1 MSSTHQEYL
10 YRQFFRLKVHESM
23 GDAFQALFSK
33 VMQYATPG
41 FQAVSPWGNWGDGG
55 NDGWIDTE
63 AHYFQVYGPKPSNQ
77 IKELEA
83 VNKSIGDFDKLV
95 AKWGTVSKYTFVMN
109 DYFKGIPA
117 PVGYSLKKL
126 AEEKCLEYTGV
137 MGGMELLKEFMSL
150 SECDK
155 QDIVGLIP
163 EVDLDFVDSRAVGE
177 VLSFLAYKSSTTL
190 AFLSETAPD
199 FDVKIKINGITKPI
213 KLRLETFSYQLYLI
227 NDFLH
232 SVDNGLEQS
241 IAQEVK
247 ETYAQSK
254 LAVPE
259 NIPDCADLRYLWM
272 IDKLL
277 PPGVHASAVASY
289 RFAAELILA
298 KYFET
303 CDAYEHPSNA
313 SAT

>member
-1 MSSTHQEYL
+1 
-10 YRQFFRLKVHESM
+10 M

-95 AKWGTVSKYTFVMN
+95 AKWGKVSKYTFVMN

-126 AEEKCLEYTGV
+126 AEEKCLEYTGA

-177 VLSFLAYKSSTTL
+177 VLSFLAQKSSSTL
-190 AFLSETAPD
+190 AFLSDTAPD
-199 FDVKIKINGITKPI
+199 FYEKIKINGITRPI
-213 KLRLETFSYQLYLI
+213 KLRIETSSYQLYLI

-254 LAVPE
+254 LAIPE

-277 PPGVHASAVASY
+277 PPGVHASAIASY

-303 CDAYEHPSNA
+303 CDAYEHPNNA

>member
-1 MSSTHQEYL
+1 MNSTHQEYL
-10 YRQFFRLKVHESM
+10 YRQFFRLKIHESM

-33 VMQYATPG
+33 VMHYTTPG
-41 FQAVSPWGNWGDGG
+41 FQAVAPWGNWGDGG
-55 NDGWIDTE
+55 NDGWIDND
-63 AHYFQVYGPKPSNQ
+63 AHYYQVYGPKPSNQ

-95 AKWGTVSKYTFVMN
+95 AKWGRVSKYTFVMN

-117 PVGYSLKKL
+117 PVGNSLKNL
-126 AEEKCLEYTGV
+126 AETKALEYAGA

-155 QDIVGLIP
+155 QDIVGFIP

-177 VLSFLAYKSSTTL
+177 VLSFLAYKSSSAL
-190 AFLSETAPD
+190 AFLGETAPD
-199 FDVKIKINGITKPI
+199 FDEKIKINGITKPI
-213 KLRLETFSYQLYLI
+213 KLRLEIFSYQLNLI
-227 NDFLH
+227 NDFLN
-232 SVDNGLEQS
+232 SVDGGLEKS

-247 ETYAQSK
+247 ETYKQSK
-254 LAVPE
+254 LSIPD

-272 IDKLL
+272 VDKLL
-277 PPGVHASAVASY
+277 PPGVHSNAVASY

-303 CDAYEHPSNA
+303 CDAYEHPNNA
-313 SAT
+313 STT

>member
-10 YRQFFRLKVHESM
+10 YRQLFRLKIHESM

-33 VMQYATPG
+33 VMQYTTPG

-55 NDGWIDTE
+55 NDGWIETE

-83 VNKSIGDFDKLV
+83 VNKSVGDFDKLV
-95 AKWGTVSKYTFVMN
+95 VKWGKVSKYTFVMN

-117 PVGYSLKKL
+117 PVGNSLKNL
-126 AEEKCLEYTGV
+126 ADEKCLDYAGA

-163 EVDLDFVDSRAVGE
+163 EVDLDFIDSRAVGE
-177 VLSFLAYKSSTTL
+177 VLNYLAYKSSSDL

-199 FDVKIKINGITKPI
+199 FDEKIKINGISKPI
-213 KLRLETFSYQLYLI
+213 KLRLEMNSYQLYLI
-227 NDFLH
+227 NEFLN
-232 SVDNGLEQS
+232 SVDNGLEQR

-254 LAVPE
+254 FAISSD
-259 NIPDCADLRYLWM
+259 IPDRADLRYLWM
-272 IDKLL
+272 IDRLL
-277 PPGVHASAVASY
+277 PSGIHENAKASY

-303 CDAYEHPSNA
+303 CDAYEHPNNA
-313 SAT
+313 STT

>member
-95 AKWGTVSKYTFVMN
+95 AKWGKVSKYTFVMN

-126 AEEKCLEYTGV
+126 AEEKCLEYTGA

-177 VLSFLAYKSSTTL
+177 VLSFLAQKSSSTL
-190 AFLSETAPD
+190 AFLSDTAPD
-199 FDVKIKINGITKPI
+199 FYEKIKINGITRPI
-213 KLRLETFSYQLYLI
+213 KLRIETSSYQLYLI

-254 LAVPE
+254 LAIPE

-277 PPGVHASAVASY
+277 PPGVHASAIASY

-303 CDAYEHPSNA
+303 CDAYEHPNNA

>member
-1 MSSTHQEYL
+1 MSSTNQEYL

-33 VMQYATPG
+33 VMQYTTPG

-95 AKWGTVSKYTFVMN
+95 AKWGRVSKYTFVMN

-117 PVGYSLKKL
+117 PVGHSLKKL
-126 AEEKCLEYTGV
+126 AAEKCLEYSGA

-163 EVDLDFVDSRAVGE
+163 KVDLDFVDSRAVGE
-177 VLSFLAYKSSTTL
+177 VLSFLAYKSSSSL

-199 FDVKIKINGITKPI
+199 FDEKIKINGITKPI

-227 NDFLH
+227 NEFLH

-254 LAVPE
+254 LAVSE
-259 NIPDCADLRYLWM
+259 NIPDCSDLRYLWM

-303 CDAYEHPSNA
+303 CDAYEHPNNT